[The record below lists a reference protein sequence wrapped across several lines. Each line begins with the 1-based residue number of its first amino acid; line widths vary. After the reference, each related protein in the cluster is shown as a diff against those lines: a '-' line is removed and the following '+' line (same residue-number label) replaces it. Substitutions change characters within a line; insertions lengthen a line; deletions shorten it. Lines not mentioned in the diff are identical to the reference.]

1 MNEEFI
7 RIKAIL
13 GEEKFTALKNST
25 VAVFGIGGVG
35 SYAFEALVRSGV
47 GTVHIFDSDT
57 VAVSNLN
64 RQLIA
69 LKSTLGKSKTEVA
82 LKRAADISDDVRV
95 VEHNMFYSPE
105 TADSVDLTQFDYIID
120 AIDTVTCKTELICR
134 AKAAGVPI
142 ISVMGTANK
151 LDPLKLTVTDIYK
164 TSGCPLARVMRNT
177 LRKRGIEGLEVVYST
192 EESITAQ
199 PFGEYRES
207 GRPCPASAVFVP
219 GAAGLIAAAQVIKN
233 ILKER

>member
-1 MNEEFI
+1 MKEEFI
-7 RIKAIL
+7 RIS
-13 GEEKFTALKNST
+13 ALVGQENFKRIQNST
-25 VAVFGIGGVG
+25 VAVFGVGGVG

-47 GTVHIFDSDT
+47 GTIHIFDSDI

-64 RQLIA
+64 RQIIA
-69 LKSTLGKSKTEVA
+69 LGSTVGQEKTAVA
-82 LKRAADISDDVRV
+82 ARRAADITAEVKV
-95 VEHNMFYSPE
+95 VEHDMFYSPE
-105 TADSVDLTQFDYIID
+105 TAHSIDLSQFDYIID

-151 LDPLKLTVTDIYK
+151 LDPTKLCVTDIYK
-164 TSGCPLARVMRNT
+164 TSGCPLARVMRGT
-177 LRKRGIEGLEVVYST
+177 LRKKGIDSLQVVYST
-192 EESITAQ
+192 EEPIIVQ

-219 GAAGLIAAAQVIKN
+219 GAAGLIAAAQAVKN
-233 ILKER
+233 ILNVK

>member
-7 RIKAIL
+7 RIGALL
-13 GEEKFTALKNST
+13 GEEKFLSLKNST
-25 VAVFGIGGVG
+25 IGVFGIGGVG

-47 GTVHIFDSDT
+47 GTIHIFDSDT

-82 LKRAADISDDVRV
+82 LKRAADISDAVRV

-105 TADSVDLTQFDYIID
+105 TADDVDLTQFDCIID

-134 AKAAGVPI
+134 AKESGVPI

-151 LDPLKLTVTDIYK
+151 LDPTKLTVTDIYK
-164 TSGCPLARVMRNT
+164 TRGCPLARVMRNT
-177 LRKRGIEGLEVVYST
+177 LRKRGVESLEVIYST
-192 EESITAQ
+192 EEPIKAL
-199 PFGEYRES
+199 PFGELRES

-219 GAAGLIAAAQVIKN
+219 ACAGLMAAARAVKI
-233 ILKER
+233 ILKEK